1 MFAAF
6 AAVSLLVILGAT
18 RATDRRVLEAVG
30 PWRTPAVTHV
40 MLQLSRFG
48 NWQWELPLALGIVV
62 ILLIRGHPKSAWR
75 YLAICVSGEAVYALV
90 KLMFHRPRPT
100 IIPHLGEAGWYSYP
114 SGHSTLAP
122 IIWGLGLA
130 LVAQMLD
137 AHLTNL
143 ALWTLAFILS
153 CSIALS
159 RIYLGVHYPSDV
171 LGGLCL
177 GIAWVLL
184 WRDRVPLSRK
194 SATSS
199 AASTR

>member
-6 AAVSLLVILGAT
+6 GLVSLLVIVGAT
-18 RATDRRVLEAVG
+18 RDIDQRVLEAIG
-30 PWRTPAVTHV
+30 PLRTPV
-40 MLQLSRFG
+40 MTSVMVQLSNFG
-48 NWQWELPLALGIVV
+48 NWHWEVPLALGIVAT
-62 ILLIRGHPKSAWR
+62 LLVRGHPKSAWR
-75 YLAICVSGEAVYALV
+75 YLAICLSGEAVYALI
-90 KLMFHRPRPT
+90 KFAFHRPRPT
-100 IIPHLGEAGWYSYP
+100 IIPHLSQAGWYSYP

-122 IIWGLGLA
+122 IVWGLGLA

-143 ALWTLAFILS
+143 ALWTLAFVVS
-153 CSIALS
+153 GAIALS

-194 SATSS
+194 SPTSS
-199 AASTR
+199 AASTK